1 MSICAGGLSKWF
13 GKTEAV
19 KNISFDVQEGMTFG
33 FLGPNGA
40 GKTTTIRLLST
51 LIKPTSGTASVAGF
65 DILREP
71 EAIRSVIGVV
81 TQSPLMDREL
91 SVIQNLRFYSKI
103 YKIKDREKGI
113 REVLDMMNLND
124 HKAKK
129 INELSGGYKK
139 RAEIARALINEPRV
153 LFLDEPT
160 TGLDP
165 IARRIVWNIVRRIV
179 RNHGTTIFL
188 TTHYMEEAEELSDR
202 VAIIDNGE
210 IRISGNPSMLIDS
223 IQGEW
228 VLKIITQN
236 PQELTSYASRI
247 ISEKRVGDNIEFRL
261 RAANRED
268 TVKVLADFFR
278 DRISIKSLEVR
289 QPNLEDVFVLYVK
302 ETGMS

>member
-1 MSICAGGLSKWF
+1 LSICAGGLSKWF